1 MLSKQKQI
9 GMYVDEY
16 LKLGS
21 MKIPNYHFHITLHI
35 TNKGTE
41 LK

>member
-1 MLSKQKQI
+1 MMTMLSKQKQI
-9 GMYVDEY
+9 RMYVDEY

-21 MKIPNYHFHITLHI
+21 MKIPNYHFHIT
-35 TNKGTE
+35 NKGTE